1 MAPQYIQGKSD
12 GAPVSGK
19 GPFQLLLNNISNE
32 HYITA
37 QRENKKKK
45 RDRTRKNALFQAASA
60 APSRLIV
67 LHTDP
72 GVFSSFSVLQYL
84 QCPGGWNDS
93 KKKGVHIFS
102 HSGGKGDVKTQ
113 TNGTR
118 LYCFD
123 HRKIFGISIA
133 VLGCFS

>member
-1 MAPQYIQGKSD
+1 MNTIL
-12 GAPVSGK
+12 
-19 GPFQLLLNNISNE
+19 QLKERI
-32 HYITA
+32 
-37 QRENKKKK
+37 RKKK

-72 GVFSSFSVLQYL
+72 GVFLLSPSYNIYNAQVD
-84 QCPGGWNDS
+84 GTIV
-93 KKKGVHIFS
+93 KKKACTFFLIQVEEGML
-102 HSGGKGDVKTQ
+102 KTQ

-123 HRKIFGISIA
+123 HRIIFGISIA

>member
-1 MAPQYIQGKSD
+1 MNTIL
-12 GAPVSGK
+12 
-19 GPFQLLLNNISNE
+19 QLKERI
-32 HYITA
+32 
-37 QRENKKKK
+37 RKKK

-72 GVFSSFSVLQYL
+72 GVFLLSPSYNIYNAQVD
-84 QCPGGWNDS
+84 GTIV
-93 KKKGVHIFS
+93 KKGVHIFS

-123 HRKIFGISIA
+123 HRIIFGISIA

>member
-12 GAPVSGK
+12 GAAVSGK

-72 GVFSSFSVLQYL
+72 GVFFFFLRL
-84 QCPGGWNDS
+84 T
-93 KKKGVHIFS
+93 IF
-102 HSGGKGDVKTQ
+102 TMP
-113 TNGTR
+113 R
-118 LYCFD
+118 WME
-123 HRKIFGISIA
+123 R
-133 VLGCFS
+133 